1 MDINLDLFVVGVTA
15 AAIGILGFVVF
26 INNKRSITHKVFFT
40 ESLITVLY
48 ILDNYLIYK
57 VFSVVLVLI
66 LLRLVIFIS
75 LWHAL
80 FMFYLFY
87 VFPSEKMP
95 IPWWFKK
102 ILFPWTI
109 LVSAVV
115 LSPLGFVSIA
125 DNFLGKAD
133 PIPVYGPGMAL
144 FGITV
149 TALVL
154 GGIVILLRK
163 MLAMRG
169 EQKKPFRFIFIGTL
183 ITYSSLIIFSYVF
196 PVLLTNSYFT
206 RFTPLFIAPFIAFTA
221 YAIMRHGLLNVKIL
235 SSEILV
241 FFLSI
246 ATLVQIFFSN
256 SSLEVVFRMSIFFL
270 VVIFGLRL
278 IQSAQQEVEQREK
291 IERIAKDLA
300 KANEHLRELDKEKS
314 EFVSIASHQLRTPL
328 TAISG
333 YASMLIEGSYGK
345 LSKKAAEAISRI
357 YQSSGR
363 LVLIIED
370 FLDITKIEQGRMT
383 YQFVTVDM
391 KGLLQ
396 GLVEEMQPRAKEKNM
411 EIILNSVDQGSYNA
425 TADLGKIRQVISN
438 LIDNAIKYS
447 GVGKIDVTLTRDLVR
462 GKIHVSIHDTGIGI
476 SPKTMEK
483 LFQKFSRAEGVKKI
497 YTEGSGLGLY
507 VAQEMVKAHH
517 GRIWAESE
525 GEGKGS
531 TFHVEIMGED

>member
-1 MDINLDLFVVGVTA
+1 MDINLDLFIVGVTA

-26 INNKRSITHKVFFT
+26 INNKKSITHKIFFG
-40 ESLITVLY
+40 EAIITVVY
-48 ILDNYLIYK
+48 IFDNYLIYK
-57 VFSVVLVLI
+57 ISSISIVLL
-66 LLRLVIFIS
+66 LLRFVLFVS
-75 LWHAL
+75 LWHAF
-80 FMFYLFY
+80 FMFCLFY
-87 VFPSEKMP
+87 VFPNEKTE

-102 ILFPWTI
+102 FLFPLTI
-109 LVSAVV
+109 IVSVLV
-115 LSPLGFVSIA
+115 LSPFGFVTIA
-125 DNFLGKAD
+125 DNFLGESN
-133 PIPVYGPGMAL
+133 PIPVYGYGMVF

-149 TALVL
+149 VMLVL
-154 GGIVILLRK
+154 GGIAMLLKK
-163 MLAMRG
+163 MITAKG
-169 EQKKPFRFIFIGTL
+169 EQRKQFRLMFTGTL

-196 PVLLTNSYFT
+196 PVILENSYPT
-206 RFTPLFIAPFIAFTA
+206 RFTPLFIAPFIAFSA
-221 YAIMRHGLLNVKIL
+221 YAIMRRGLLNVKVL
-235 SSEILV
+235 TSEILV

-246 ATLVQIFFSN
+246 ATVFQIFFSS
-256 SSLEVVFRMSIFFL
+256 SSLEVAFRMGIFFL
-270 VVIFGLRL
+270 VVVFGLRL
-278 IQSAQQEVEQREK
+278 IQSAQNEAEQRQK
-291 IERIAKDLA
+291 IEQIAKDLA
-300 KANEHLRELDKEKS
+300 VANEHLRELDKEKS

-333 YASMLIEGSYGK
+333 YASMLLEGSYGK
-345 LSKKAAEAISRI
+345 LSKKTEEAIGRI

-391 KGLLQ
+391 KGLLK
-396 GLVEEMQPRAKEKNM
+396 GLVEEMESRAHEKNM
-411 EIILNSVDQGSYNA
+411 KLVLKIDDHSSFNA
-425 TADLGKIRQVISN
+425 TADFGKIRQVMSN

-447 GVGKIDVTLTRDLVR
+447 VAGNIDIALLKDSVR
-462 GKIHVSIHDTGIGI
+462 GKIHVSIRDTGIGI

-517 GRIWAESE
+517 GRIWVESE

-531 TFHVEIMGED
+531 TFHVELMGED